1 MALTLQQAKN
11 SSEAQFIARK
21 IGITSIDSDNDL
33 RQIQSVLDA
42 GRAVG
47 VTSFNSDNDWRQA
60 MDYLNRPSP
69 APAST
74 PAPAPAP
81 APPPAPAQSAAP
93 APAPSSQASPDQ
105 SSTADYQNQIA
116 QLTKSYDDK
125 LASTVK
131 TYDSQIASMKDSN
144 TALQGQLGSLQT
156 QLTTANAARD
166 EAKKQADTL
175 LQQYNSEREIAIN
188 SQLRGV
194 RSGTTVGG
202 TGGFDEGSTA
212 AGRPAYQ
219 SSSDAD
225 SLLTDYK
232 KRIISGTATSTSQVS
247 VVPQMQQS
255 SSGGGGG
262 GSAPAASRAALGSY
276 YARRFR

>member
-33 RQIQSVLDA
+33 RQIQRVLDA

-60 MDYLNRPSP
+60 MDYLNSPSP

-81 APPPAPAQSAAP
+81 PPTPAQSAAP

-125 LASTVK
+125 LASTIK

-262 GSAPAASRAALGSY
+262 GGSAPAASRAALGSY